1 MLAFWYLI
9 ITLSSFFS
17 KKISNKRN
25 GVDCIWT
32 MIVKKKKKKKDIE
45 KNLSSVAY

>member
-1 MLAFWYLI
+1 MLAFWYFI

-32 MIVKKKKKKKDIE
+32 MIVKKKKKKDIE
-45 KNLSSVAY
+45 KNLS

>member
-17 KKISNKRN
+17 KKISNKCN
-25 GVDCIWT
+25 GVYCIWT
-32 MIVKKKKKKKDIE
+32 MIVKEKKKKDIE
-45 KNLSSVAY
+45 KNLSRVAY